1 MIVGYVQSNE
11 LAKVKIC
18 LAGFEKEIGILIILT
33 YKEELAM
40 LTAFSMDYLKQI
52 TVISHIVEQLISIL
66 VTQSSF
72 CIEILLM
79 LISIK
84 THKFFSP

>member
-1 MIVGYVQSNE
+1 
-11 LAKVKIC
+11 
-18 LAGFEKEIGILIILT
+18 
-33 YKEELAM
+33 M

-72 CIEILLM
+72 CIEILLKRQTGNVN
-79 LISIK
+79 LGHPGFKQK
-84 THKFFSP
+84 T